1 MFFVADLF
9 PTTTVLFMFPYAS
22 TAAFTLNTALSPAPK
37 SIIQV
42 MVLVDSSY
50 LPLWLALINFKP
62 LPRVSTMTTCFASL
76 LALLLTV
83 IVYSTLSPKLG
94 VVLLT
99 SLAGMISGI
108 FTVTAAVLLP
118 TVTSLVTSVYP
129 TILATTVNVLVSPE
143 ARSTF
148 QIIVLVLL
156 S

>member
-22 TAAFTLNTALSPAPK
+22 TVAFTLNTTLSPASK
-37 SIIQV
+37 STIHV
-42 MVLVDSSY
+42 MVLVTSSY
-50 LPLWLALINFKP
+50 LPLWLALMNFKP
-62 LPRVSTMTTCFASL
+62 LPRVSTMTTCFAAVF
-76 LALLLTV
+76 ALLLTV
-83 IVYSTLSPKLG
+83 TVYSTVSPRLG

-99 SLAGMISGI
+99 SLVGIISGI
-108 FTVTAAVLLP
+108 STFTIAVLLP

-143 ARSTF
+143 ARLTF
-148 QIIVLVLL
+148 QVIVLVLL

>member
-1 MFFVADLF
+1 M
-9 PTTTVLFMFPYAS
+9 
-22 TAAFTLNTALSPAPK
+22 
-37 SIIQV
+37 
-42 MVLVDSSY
+42 
-50 LPLWLALINFKP
+50 NFKP

-108 FTVTAAVLLP
+108 FTVTAEVLLP

-148 QIIVLVLL
+148 QVIVLVLL